1 MGRYRQWIL
10 QQINDLMAGKNAIE
24 MCSIHNKGKS
34 VVVER
39 FVRALKNKVYKYR
52 QISLS
57 KNVCI
62 DKLADIV

>member
-34 VVVER
+34 VIVER
-39 FVRALKNKVYKYR
+39 FVRALKNNVYKYR